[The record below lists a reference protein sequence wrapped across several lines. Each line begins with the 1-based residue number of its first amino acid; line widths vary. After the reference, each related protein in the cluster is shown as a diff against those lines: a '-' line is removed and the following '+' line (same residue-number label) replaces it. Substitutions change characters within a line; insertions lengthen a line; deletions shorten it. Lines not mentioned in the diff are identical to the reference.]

1 MSTDSE
7 DPSQA
12 SDLSSREE
20 SHDGATKRTP
30 LPLSQL
36 FSVSLIQISEPITAI
51 CIFPFINQFIR
62 ETGITGWDEKK
73 TGYYGGIIVR
83 PDGRLLRV
91 SSD

>member
-1 MSTDSE
+1 MSAESE
-7 DPSQA
+7 NSSP
-12 SDLSSREE
+12 SDLSSQQD
-20 SHDGATKRTP
+20 HHGDTKRTP

-62 ETGITGWDEKK
+62 ETGITGGDEKK

-83 PDGRLLRV
+83 SDGRLLRV
-91 SSD
+91 ASD